1 MGRQNLQS
9 ESGAVL
15 DTSISENE
23 APEPLELDPCGF
35 HPDASS
41 RIRGLGGHGPTAD
54 PDYAFHTSY
63 VEAAPGR
70 AIFTIRFAGLQAK
83 SGTLMLRVHMVS
95 SEPGARA
102 RMVNSERIALN
113 RLIAVGGEFSIM
125 FEGFREVSFALVGQ
139 ILGETDVSAEGL
151 TITLD
156 RPADPNARAG
166 YGAEAKG
173 TIYGRT
179 PLQPAPFLLST
190 AKPTLADPVTQV
202 ATGEQLREPV
212 AGGWM
217 ARLRP
222 KGTSGPEHWRKVY
235 TLQAL
240 RRYGMLEEGA
250 LGLGFERSASGMPA
264 ALAAM
269 GTKVVAAFP
278 SRPGTQPKP
287 AALKRDLADR
297 APCSKAAFDENV
309 SARVGSWRRIPD
321 DLVNFDFVWSARAN
335 EALYSVAAAAQF
347 VEDAMACLRPGG
359 LAVHTFSYDLAP
371 SGRKIPSTERVML
384 QQGDIERIAL
394 LLVSRGHE
402 VAQFKIDASD
412 PILTPGVA
420 VDAEHRAMDHTMVG
434 LIARRVPLPD

>member
-1 MGRQNLQS
+1 MLDTTLS
-9 ESGAVL
+9 ES
-15 DTSISENE
+15 E
-23 APEPLELDPCGF
+23 APEPLELDPFGF
-35 HPDASS
+35 HPEATS
-41 RIRGLGGHGPTAD
+41 RIRGLGGDGATAD
-54 PDYAFHTSY
+54 PDYAFHTAY

-70 AIFTIRFAGLQAK
+70 AVFTVRFEGLQAK

-113 RLIAVGGEFSIM
+113 RLIAIGGEFSIM

-139 ILGETDVSAEGL
+139 IHGETDASAEGL
-151 TITLD
+151 TVTLD
-156 RPADPNARAG
+156 RPADPNARAD
-166 YGAEAKG
+166 YGAEARG
-173 TIYGRT
+173 TIYGKT
-179 PLQPAPFLLST
+179 PLRPAPFLLST

-202 ATGEQLREPV
+202 ATAEQLREPV

-222 KGTSGPEHWRKVY
+222 KGTSGTEHWRKVY

-240 RRYGMLEEGA
+240 RRYGMLEQGA

-278 SRPGTQPKP
+278 TRAGSQPKA

-297 APCSKAAFDENV
+297 APCSKAVFDENV
-309 SARVGSWRRIPD
+309 SARVASWRRIPED
-321 DLVNFDFVWSARAN
+321 MVNFDFLWSARAN

-359 LAVHTFSYDLAP
+359 LAVHTFSYDLTP
-371 SGRKIPSTERVML
+371 SGRSIPSTERVL
-384 QQGDIERIAL
+384 IQQGDIERIAL

-412 PILTPGVA
+412 PILTLGSA
-420 VDAEHRAMDHTMVG
+420 EGAEHRTMDRTMVG

>member
-1 MGRQNLQS
+1 M

-15 DTSISENE
+15 DTSISEDE
-23 APEPLELDPCGF
+23 APQPLELDPFGF
-35 HPDASS
+35 HPGAAS
-41 RIRGLGGHGPTAD
+41 RIAGLGGHGPTAD
-54 PDYAFHTSY
+54 PDHAFHTAY

-70 AIFTIRFAGLQAK
+70 AKFTVRFDNLQAK
-83 SGTLMLRVHMVS
+83 SGTLVLRVHMVS

-113 RLIAVGGEFSIM
+113 RLILSGGEAAIL
-125 FEGFREVSFALVGQ
+125 FEGFRDASFALVGQ
-139 ILGETDVSAEGL
+139 IHGETDASADGI
-151 TITLD
+151 TVTLD

-173 TIYGRT
+173 TIYGKT
-179 PLQPAPFLLST
+179 PLRPALFLLST
-190 AKPTLADPVTQV
+190 ARPSLADPVTQV
-202 ATGEQLREPV
+202 ATAPQLREPV

-240 RRYGMLEEGA
+240 RRYGMLEPGA
-250 LGLGFERSASGMPA
+250 VGLGFERTPSGMPA
-264 ALAAM
+264 ALAAL
-269 GTKVVAAFP
+269 GTRVVAAFP
-278 SRPGTQPKP
+278 TRAGAPAKS

-297 APCSKAAFDENV
+297 APCSKTVFEENV
-309 SARVGSWRRIPD
+309 STRITSWRRLPA
-321 DLVNFDFVWSARAN
+321 DLVNFDFLWSARVN
-335 EALYSVAAAAQF
+335 EVLFSVAATAAF
-347 VEDAMACLRPGG
+347 VEQAMACLRPGG
-359 LAVHTFSYDLAP
+359 LAVHTFGYDLAP
-371 SGRKIPSTERVML
+371 SGRKIPSTDRIML

-412 PILTPGVA
+412 PILTPGTA

-434 LIARRVPLPD
+434 LIARKVPLPD